1 MPTVVYAYVS
11 LIKVIELFSYIIGGI
26 NGVILN
32 VVISIGVDATIG
44 GIE

>member
-1 MPTVVYAYVS
+1 MSTVVYAYVS
-11 LIKVIELFSYIIGGI
+11 LLKVTVLDVYILKL

-32 VVISIGVDATIG
+32 VAIEIGVDATIG